1 MKSRFI
7 QSQLSKFQETVPGT
21 FLLLSMC
28 IILIL
33 VPCALITFYA
43 DRLISEKIRSANQN
57 FLYAAADSI
66 DSAIR
71 MPIEQ
76 SSLIIETNFPDY
88 YNLLYADAISDSDA
102 VLSSYRLNNALFGS
116 NYSLALFDTTVLYF
130 KNPGIVLT
138 ASGSYDDQTFFRKKY
153 IFADYPADYFDR
165 LMETPFKSL
174 PCPATPVMT
183 IDVHGNERVYYES
196 VIPFAIHP
204 VNSSPAD
211 ALFLFLLSEAALD
224 RMLDSLNS
232 NQSCYIYLCDTVTG
246 NILNHPS
253 DTDYASLLDLAGQEY
268 AASSGSM
275 TLYDASG
282 SCRVLWC
289 NSGVSKLRYIC
300 VEPQLLITRQLRTFL
315 LLTYSVT
322 LAVVIVMILCHR
334 LFARWLARILSP
346 MFLRLDKTFHLN
358 KNPPA
363 LKMNDIRS
371 LKEALDLLCT
381 QYEANYPNLIVSFLS
396 RLLQNDVTHEEILEF
411 CGHFSAFQPQ
421 DHFCL
426 LVIRTNLWFDEGPEP
441 PGSRACGD
449 ILAQLRRRA
458 KDYGY
463 VISLRDG
470 ADCLLF
476 LTAPTQQKLK
486 SLRSRFLHSLKD
498 IAPRLPE
505 FVCGQSAD
513 YHSIHETC
521 HHYRQVLNLLDYYGI
536 ASEKAVYSM
545 EDLRSASVCV
555 LSAKEKDRILALASH
570 SPNECLA
577 YISQLMSSWKK
588 QNAGFAYYRNTVT
601 ELLFLLQQIL
611 CELTIPFS
619 AVFHDSES
627 DLAVRAER
635 ILTPG
640 PLDHLCLEAY
650 RQLTEVM
657 KDRNFSIEQAE
668 QTLLQYI
675 EEHLA
680 DINLT
685 VLSDVAGM
693 NQNYLSHYFKK
704 HFGITFLD
712 YVTRKKIEKAK
723 ELLTGTDLTCKAIG
737 ESLGYHDPNT
747 FIRSF
752 KKLEAVTPNEY
763 RRTHRG
769 QPT

>member
-1 MKSRFI
+1 MKPRFI
-7 QSQLSKFQETVPGT
+7 QSQLSRFQETVSGT
-21 FLLLSMC
+21 FLLLFMC

-33 VPCALITFYA
+33 VPCALITSYA

-66 DSAIR
+66 DSSIR

-88 YNLLYADAISDSDA
+88 YSLLYADSISHSDT
-102 VLSSYRLNNALFGS
+102 VLSSYRLNNALYGS
-116 NYSLALFDTTVLYF
+116 NYSLTLFNTTVLYF

-138 ASGSYDDQTFFRKKY
+138 ASGSYDAQTFFQKKY
-153 IFADYPADYFDR
+153 IFADYSADYFDR
-165 LMETPFKSL
+165 LMEMPFKSQ
-174 PCPATPVMT
+174 PCPATPILT
-183 IDVHGNERVYYES
+183 RDIQGDETTYYES

-211 ALFLFLLSEAALD
+211 AMFIFLLSEVELN
-224 RMLDSLNS
+224 RMLDSINS
-232 NQSCYIYLCDTVTG
+232 NQSCYIYLMDTVTG
-246 NILNHPS
+246 SILNHPS
-253 DTDYASLLDLAGQEY
+253 DTDYASQLSLSEQEY
-268 AASSGSM
+268 SGSSGFM
-275 TLYDASG
+275 TLEGGSG

-300 VEPQLLITRQLRTFL
+300 VEPRLLITRQLRTFL
-315 LLTYSVT
+315 MLTYSITIV
-322 LAVVIVMILCHR
+322 VVIIMILCHR
-334 LFARWLARILSP
+334 IFARWLARILSP
-346 MFLRLDKTFHLN
+346 MFLRLEKAFHLD
-358 KNPPA
+358 KNPPS
-363 LKMNDIRS
+363 LKRNDIRS

-381 QYEANYPNLIVSFLS
+381 QYEANYPNLVSSFLS
-396 RLLQNDVTHEEILEF
+396 RLLQNDATDEEILEF
-411 CGHFSAFQPQ
+411 CSHFTAFQPQ
-421 DHFCL
+421 DYFSI
-426 LVIRTNLWFDEGPEP
+426 LVLRTNFWSYEKTVP
-441 PGSRACGD
+441 PSPQD
-449 ILAQLRRRA
+449 VLASLRQQLN
-458 KDYGY
+458 DYGY

-470 ADCLLF
+470 TDCLLF

-513 YHSIHETC
+513 YHSIHETF
-521 HHYRQVLNLLDYYGI
+521 HHYHQVLNLLDYYGI
-536 ASEKAVYSM
+536 AYEKAVYSM

-577 YISQLMSSWKK
+577 CISQLMSSWKK

-619 AVFHDSES
+619 AVFHDSEG

-657 KDRNFSIEQAE
+657 KDRNLSIEQAE

-723 ELLTGTDLTCKAIG
+723 ELLRGTDLTCKAIG

-763 RRTHRG
+763 RRMHKK
-769 QPT
+769 QPG

>member
-7 QSQLSKFQETVPGT
+7 QSQLSRFQETVSGT
-21 FLLLSMC
+21 FLLLFMC

-33 VPCALITFYA
+33 VPCALITSYA
-43 DRLISEKIRSANQN
+43 DRLISEKIRTANQN

-66 DSAIR
+66 DSSIR

-88 YNLLYADAISDSDA
+88 YTLLYADSVSDSDT
-102 VLSSYRLNNALFGS
+102 VLSSYRLNNALYGS
-116 NYSLALFDTTVLYF
+116 NYSLALFSTTVLYF
-130 KNPGIVLT
+130 KNPGLVLT
-138 ASGSYDDQTFFRKKY
+138 ASGSYDAQTFFQKKY
-153 IFADYPADYFDR
+153 IFADYPADYFDT
-165 LMETPFKSL
+165 LMDLPFKSL
-174 PCPATPVMT
+174 PCPATPILT
-183 IDVHGNERVYYES
+183 KDIQGAEKIYYES

-211 ALFLFLLSEAALD
+211 ALFIFLLSEASLN
-224 RMLDSLNS
+224 RMLDSINS
-232 NQSCYIYLCDTVTG
+232 NQSCYIYLMDTVTG

-253 DTDYASLLDLAGQEY
+253 DTDYASLLSLSEQEY
-268 AASSGSM
+268 PGSSGLITSD
-275 TLYDASG
+275 TPSG

-289 NSGVSKLRYIC
+289 NSSVSKLRYIC

-315 LLTYSVT
+315 MLTYSITFV
-322 LAVVIVMILCHR
+322 VVIIMILCHR
-334 LFARWLARILSP
+334 LFARWLAKALAP
-346 MFLRLDKTFHLN
+346 MFLRLNKTFHLD

-381 QYEANYPNLIVSFLS
+381 QYEANYPNLIISFLS
-396 RLLQNDVTHEEILEF
+396 RLLQDDVTDEEILEF
-411 CGHFSAFQPQ
+411 CSHFAAFQPQ
-421 DHFCL
+421 DYFSI
-426 LVIRTNLWFDEGPEP
+426 LVIRTNFWSYEDGASQSPMSP
-441 PGSRACGD
+441 SD
-449 ILAQLRRRA
+449 ILADLRQRM

-470 ADCLLF
+470 SDCLLF
-476 LTAPTQQKLK
+476 LTAPTLQKLK
-486 SLRSRFLHSLKD
+486 SIRGRFLHNLKD
-498 IAPRLPE
+498 LTLRLPD

-521 HHYRQVLNLLDYYGI
+521 HHYHQVLNLLDYYGI
-536 ASEKAVYSM
+536 ASERAVYSI

-555 LSAKEKDRILALASH
+555 LSAKEKDRVLALASH

-577 YISQLMSSWKK
+577 YISQLMSSWRK
-588 QNAGFAYYRNTVT
+588 QNVGFAYYRNTVI

-619 AVFHDSES
+619 AVFRDSES
-627 DLAVRAER
+627 DLTVRAER
-635 ILTPG
+635 ILTTG
-640 PLDHLCLEAY
+640 HLDQLCLDAY
-650 RQLTEVM
+650 GQLTEVM
-657 KDRNFSIEQAE
+657 KTRDISIEQAE
-668 QTLLQYI
+668 QTLLHYI
-675 EEHLA
+675 DEHLA

-712 YVTRKKIEKAK
+712 YVTRKKIERAK
-723 ELLTGTDLTCKAIG
+723 ELLIDTDLTCKVIG

-763 RRTHRG
+763 RRTHKR